1 MGISRRGAGQRLKDH
16 RSGVF
21 NKMMGFALDGT
32 MLHGI
37 HENML
42 RSKAHSIDPTLTT
55 TCDVIQAVGDAD
67 VFLKK
72 CTSGQNWFMLKYVAA
87 SGVRVHGKCAMKNRM
102 RPQFPRDYIEFKSTS
117 TRRRGILRDLAS
129 GFSEAQACKILLKLL
144 SICFRRYDAFS
155 RRARSGLS
163 PSI

>member
-1 MGISRRGAGQRLKDH
+1 
-16 RSGVF
+16 
-21 NKMMGFALDGT
+21 MGFALDGT

-129 GFSEAQACKILLKLL
+129 GFSKRRGMQDSAEIAVDMLSPLRCIL
-144 SICFRRYDAFS
+144 AP
-155 RRARSGLS
+155 RASGLS